1 MKRYKGVVCLAV
13 ATLMLS
19 SSIPA
24 SALGPMI
31 PRRYPSTPKQEQKQ
45 EQKQEKK
52 QDAPKMQT
60 KKALSDGRFPGFSED
75 FKILDKQENK
85 RQGSMTVVAI
95 KDGKV
100 ESMRVRYLKGTQLKK
115 DDYPQYLKEYEQMIV
130 EKGVEQVGELKG
142 HEEEGRIVLALVKD
156 ALERSRGYVEET
168 QSGYTKGTLK
178 DGTYL
183 GKHNGFYPSESI
195 LVKVH
200 VKNNA
205 IENIEILNRADD
217 KYVYEEKYMGS
228 GNFAKSF
235 VGKQDAN
242 VDVVTGATFTSK
254 GVKHAVENALL
265 QAQGLSDNRFPGFSN
280 FMHMEKSPIKDGKRD
295 MERKGTFLMLDVKEG
310 KIDSVSVRNVDS
322 KAIDRK
328 NYMEE
333 TKYIE
338 TLQNQIKEKG
348 LAGVELVKGKEKESE
363 MILLALADAMTRS
376 ANFNKEFKM
385 NLDSTK
391 PLKDGTYNGAHHG
404 FYTSEKFEVKVTV
417 KNGAIESMEV
427 VKDADDNFIRVD
439 RDETRDTAKRFK
451 KMLESYKGKKDANV
465 DVTSGATFSSKG
477 IQKAV
482 EEALKKAQQ

>member
-1 MKRYKGVVCLAV
+1 
-13 ATLMLS
+13 
-19 SSIPA
+19 
-24 SALGPMI
+24 
-31 PRRYPSTPKQEQKQ
+31 
-45 EQKQEKK
+45 
-52 QDAPKMQT
+52 
-60 KKALSDGRFPGFSED
+60 
-75 FKILDKQENK
+75 
-85 RQGSMTVVAI
+85 
-95 KDGKV
+95 
-100 ESMRVRYLKGTQLKK
+100 
-115 DDYPQYLKEYEQMIV
+115 MIV
-130 EKGVEQVGELKG
+130 EKGVDQVGELKG
-142 HEEEGRIVLALVKD
+142 HEEEGRIVVALVKD
-156 ALERSRGYVEET
+156 ALERSKGYADET

-183 GKHNGFYPSESI
+183 GKHNGFYPNESI
-195 LVKVH
+195 LVKVN

-235 VGKQDAN
+235 IGKQDAN

-254 GVKHAVENALL
+254 GVKHAVENALQ

-328 NYMEE
+328 NYTEE

-451 KMLESYKGKKDANV
+451 KMLENYKGKKDANV

>member
-1 MKRYKGVVCLAV
+1 
-13 ATLMLS
+13 
-19 SSIPA
+19 
-24 SALGPMI
+24 
-31 PRRYPSTPKQEQKQ
+31 
-45 EQKQEKK
+45 
-52 QDAPKMQT
+52 
-60 KKALSDGRFPGFSED
+60 
-75 FKILDKQENK
+75 
-85 RQGSMTVVAI
+85 
-95 KDGKV
+95 
-100 ESMRVRYLKGTQLKK
+100 
-115 DDYPQYLKEYEQMIV
+115 
-130 EKGVEQVGELKG
+130 
-142 HEEEGRIVLALVKD
+142 
-156 ALERSRGYVEET
+156 
-168 QSGYTKGTLK
+168 
-178 DGTYL
+178 
-183 GKHNGFYPSESI
+183 
-195 LVKVH
+195 
-200 VKNNA
+200 
-205 IENIEILNRADD
+205 
-217 KYVYEEKYMGS
+217 
-228 GNFAKSF
+228 
-235 VGKQDAN
+235 
-242 VDVVTGATFTSK
+242 
-254 GVKHAVENALL
+254 
-265 QAQGLSDNRFPGFSN
+265 
-280 FMHMEKSPIKDGKRD
+280 
-295 MERKGTFLMLDVKEG
+295 MLDVKEG

-328 NYMEE
+328 NYTEE

-451 KMLESYKGKKDANV
+451 KMLENYKGKKDANV